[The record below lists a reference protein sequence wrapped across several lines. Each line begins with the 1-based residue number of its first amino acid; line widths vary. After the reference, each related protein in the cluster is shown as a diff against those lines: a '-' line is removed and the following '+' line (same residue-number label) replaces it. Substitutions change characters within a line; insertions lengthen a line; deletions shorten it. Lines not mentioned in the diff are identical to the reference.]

1 MQGLGSGVIL
11 ALTEIILADL
21 VPLRERGAYQG
32 AIGLIWSIA
41 SIIGPLVGGAFAQ
54 RKDWTWRGLFCKP
67 GLLFVREAAELSA
80 YTDLNL
86 PLTGISMVLCL
97 LFLNLKTPREPFS
110 ERFRRIDWMYARVA
124 LGHAHL
130 TNIVLVPAAT
140 FSSSAAR
147 RLHCSA

>member
-54 RKDWTWRGLFCKP
+54 RQDWTWRGLFCEYGKLSIVNHGRAERGGGP
-67 GLLFVREAAELSA
+67 EVGVHDERLTVRD
-80 YTDLNL
+80 TDHPTDN
-86 PLTGISMVLCL
+86 TTTEGI
-97 LFLNLKTPREPFS
+97 
-110 ERFRRIDWMYARVA
+110 
-124 LGHAHL
+124 
-130 TNIVLVPAAT
+130 
-140 FSSSAAR
+140 
-147 RLHCSA
+147 